1 MNPRLSLMLAV
12 SSLVLATPAL
22 AAEEEGLTPEKV
34 AAIQRDEAAAQAK
47 VNADFGNRKPSE
59 MSNAER
65 GQSIRDQQKESAK
78 VMEKHGVS
86 AKDYATFTARMTPED
101 NQRVANEAK
110 RLDDKAKADK
120 EAEAKKRKGDGEVH
134 IQQGFSDA
142 DPVELESEEG
152 AEPVVDVDSSL
163 ETAPTAPSAPVV
175 EIGEAAGTP
184 TKSGGRKSSKSSRR
198 GK

>member
-1 MNPRLSLMLAV
+1 MTTRLSLMLAA

-22 AAEEEGLTPEKV
+22 AEEEGLTPEKV

-47 VNADFGNRKPSE
+47 VNEEFGNRKPSE

-65 GQSIRDQQKESAK
+65 GQSIRAQQKEGAK

-86 AKDYATFTARMTPED
+86 AKEFATFTARMTPED

-110 RLDDKAKADK
+110 RLEDKAKADK

-134 IQQGFSDA
+134 IQQGFSDS
-142 DPVELESEEG
+142 DPVELESADG
-152 AEPVVDVDSSL
+152 AEPSVDVDGSL
-163 ETAPTAPSAPVV
+163 DSTAGAPTV
-175 EIGEAAGTP
+175 EIGNTAGTA
-184 TKSGGRKSSKSSRR
+184 KGMSRKASRR
-198 GK
+198 RR

>member
-1 MNPRLSLMLAV
+1 MTTRLSLMLAA

-22 AAEEEGLTPEKV
+22 AEEEGLTPEKV
-34 AAIQRDEAAAQAK
+34 AAIQRDEAAAEAK
-47 VNADFGNRKPSE
+47 VNAEHGNRKPSE

-65 GQSIRDQQKESAK
+65 GQAIRDQQKEAAK

-86 AKDYATFTARMTPED
+86 AKEFATFTARMTPED

-110 RLDDKAKADK
+110 RLDDKEKAEK

-142 DPVELESEEG
+142 DPVELESTED
-152 AEPVVDVDSSL
+152 AEPSVDVDSNLDSM
-163 ETAPTAPSAPVV
+163 TGAPVV
-175 EIGEAAGTP
+175 EIGDNAGTP
-184 TKSGGRKSSKSSRR
+184 KRSISRKSSKSSRR
-198 GK
+198 GR

>member
-1 MNPRLSLMLAV
+1 MTTRLSLMLAA

-22 AAEEEGLTPEKV
+22 AEEEGLTPEKV

-47 VNADFGNRKPSE
+47 VNEEFGNRKPSE

-65 GQSIRDQQKESAK
+65 GQSIRAQQKEGAK

-86 AKDYATFTARMTPED
+86 AKEFATFTARMTPED

-110 RLDDKAKADK
+110 RLEDKAKAEK

-134 IQQGFSDA
+134 IQQGFSDS
-142 DPVELESEEG
+142 DPVELESADG
-152 AEPVVDVDSSL
+152 AEPSVDVDGSL
-163 ETAPTAPSAPVV
+163 DSTAGAPTV
-175 EIGEAAGTP
+175 EIGNTAGTA
-184 TKSGGRKSSKSSRR
+184 KGMSRKASRR
-198 GK
+198 RR

>member
-1 MNPRLSLMLAV
+1 MTTRLSLMLAA
-12 SSLVLATPAL
+12 SSLLLAPPAL
-22 AAEEEGLTPEKV
+22 AEDEGLTPEKV

-47 VNADFGNRKPSE
+47 VNEEHGNRKPSE

-65 GQSIRDQQKESAK
+65 GQAIRDQQKESAK

-86 AKDYATFTARMTPED
+86 AKEFANFTARMTPED
-101 NQRVANEAK
+101 NQRAANESK

-142 DPVELESEEG
+142 DPVELESADG
-152 AEPVVDVDSSL
+152 AEPSVDVDSNLDSS
-163 ETAPTAPSAPVV
+163 AGAPVV
-175 EIGEAAGTP
+175 DIGSNAGTP
-184 TKSGGRKSSKSSRR
+184 NKSISRKPSKRR
-198 GK
+198 K

>member
-1 MNPRLSLMLAV
+1 MMTRLSLMLAA
-12 SSLVLATPAL
+12 SSLVLAAPAL
-22 AAEEEGLTPEKV
+22 AEDDGLTPEKV

-47 VNADFGNRKPSE
+47 VNADYGNRKPSE

-65 GQSIRDQQKESAK
+65 GQAIRDQQKEAAK

-86 AKDYATFTARMTPED
+86 AKEFATFTARMTPED
-101 NQRVANEAK
+101 NQRAANEAK
-110 RLDDKAKADK
+110 RLDDKAKAEK

-152 AEPVVDVDSSL
+152 AEPSVDVDGSLDSS
-163 ETAPTAPSAPVV
+163 AASAPVV
-175 EIGEAAGTP
+175 DIGSNAGTVK
-184 TKSGGRKSSKSSRR
+184 KSFTRKSSKSSRR
-198 GK
+198 GR

>member
-1 MNPRLSLMLAV
+1 MMTRLSLMLAA
-12 SSLVLATPAL
+12 SSLVLAAPAL
-22 AAEEEGLTPEKV
+22 AEDDGLTPEKV

-47 VNADFGNRKPSE
+47 VDADHGNRKPSE

-65 GQSIRDQQKESAK
+65 GQAIRDQQKEAAK

-86 AKDYATFTARMTPED
+86 AKEFATFTARMTPED
-101 NQRVANEAK
+101 NQRAANEAK
-110 RLDDKAKADK
+110 RLDDKAKAEK

-152 AEPVVDVDSSL
+152 AEPSVDVDGSLDSS
-163 ETAPTAPSAPVV
+163 ASAGAPVV
-175 EIGEAAGTP
+175 DIGSSAGTVK
-184 TKSGGRKSSKSSRR
+184 KSFTRKSSKSSRR
-198 GK
+198 GR

>member
-1 MNPRLSLMLAV
+1 MTTRLSLMLAA

-22 AAEEEGLTPEKV
+22 AEEEGLTPEKV

-47 VNADFGNRKPSE
+47 VNEEFGNRKPSE

-65 GQSIRDQQKESAK
+65 GQSIRAQQKEGAK

-86 AKDYATFTARMTPED
+86 AKEFATFTARMTPED

-110 RLDDKAKADK
+110 RLEDKAKADK

-134 IQQGFSDA
+134 IQQGFSDS
-142 DPVELESEEG
+142 DPVELESADG
-152 AEPVVDVDSSL
+152 AEPSVDVDGSL
-163 ETAPTAPSAPVV
+163 DSTAGAPTV
-175 EIGEAAGTP
+175 EIGGTAGTA
-184 TKSGGRKSSKSSRR
+184 KGMSRKASRR
-198 GK
+198 RR

>member
-1 MNPRLSLMLAV
+1 MTTRLSLMLAA

-22 AAEEEGLTPEKV
+22 AEEEGLSPEKV

-47 VNADFGNRKPSE
+47 VNEEFGNRKPSE

-65 GQSIRDQQKESAK
+65 GESIRAQQKEAAK
-78 VMEKHGVS
+78 VLEKHGVS

-101 NQRVANEAK
+101 NQRAANEAK
-110 RLDDKAKADK
+110 RLEDKAKAEK

-142 DPVELESEEG
+142 DPVELESADG
-152 AEPVVDVDSSL
+152 AEPSVDVDGSLDSSS
-163 ETAPTAPSAPVV
+163 TAGAPTV
-175 EIGEAAGTP
+175 EIGDTAGTA
-184 TKSGGRKSSKSSRR
+184 KGMSKKASRR
-198 GK
+198 RR

>member
-1 MNPRLSLMLAV
+1 MTPRLSLMLAA

-22 AAEEEGLTPEKV
+22 AEEEGLTPEKV

-47 VNADFGNRKPSE
+47 VDAEHGNRKPSE

-65 GQSIRDQQKESAK
+65 GQAIRDQQKEAAK
-78 VMEKHGVS
+78 VLEKHGVS
-86 AKDYATFTARMTPED
+86 AKEYATFTARMTPDD
-101 NQRVANEAK
+101 NQRAANEAK
-110 RLDDKAKADK
+110 RLDDKEKAEK

-142 DPVELESEEG
+142 DPVELESTDG
-152 AEPVVDVDSSL
+152 AEPSVDVDSNLDS
-163 ETAPTAPSAPVV
+163 TSGAPVV
-175 EIGEAAGTP
+175 EIGGNAGTP
-184 TKSGGRKSSKSSRR
+184 QKSISRKSSKSSRR

>member
-1 MNPRLSLMLAV
+1 MTTRLPLMLAA

-22 AAEEEGLTPEKV
+22 AEEEGLTPEKV

-47 VNADFGNRKPSE
+47 VNEEFGNRKPSE

-65 GQSIRDQQKESAK
+65 GQSIRAQQKEGAK

-86 AKDYATFTARMTPED
+86 AKEFATFTARMTPED

-110 RLDDKAKADK
+110 RLEDKAKAEK

-134 IQQGFSDA
+134 IQQGFSDS
-142 DPVELESEEG
+142 DPVELESADG
-152 AEPVVDVDSSL
+152 AEPSVDVDGSL
-163 ETAPTAPSAPVV
+163 DSTAGAPTV
-175 EIGEAAGTP
+175 EIGGTAGTA
-184 TKSGGRKSSKSSRR
+184 KGMSRKASRR
-198 GK
+198 RR